1 MARISTYVL
10 DEDITGGDKWIGSD
24 SGFYNKTKNFT
35 PIKLAD
41 YFNSSE
47 SIRSANSLMFTYQT
61 LDPFEERLTGTI
73 SFKDEIGATVNFS
86 SITEILISK
95 TSKSYKYIADFLL
108 GTNDSI
114 VILHKSD
121 DINKYGLYNITLV
134 EEDIDESD
142 FLYVQMQFIQ
152 GNSSIEEDK
161 DYLFSVIDFN
171 LSENKDKN
179 YVHNQVVA
187 SNTWS
192 VSHNLN
198 KYPSVTIVDSGE
210 NVVIGDVQYIDLN
223 NIKITFTS
231 TFSGKAYFN

>member
-121 DINKYGLYNITLV
+121 NINKYGLYNITSI

-152 GNSSIEEDK
+152 GNSIIEEDK

-171 LSENKDKN
+171 KSENKDKN

-192 VSHNLN
+192 VSHDLN

-231 TFSGKAYFN
+231 SFSGKAYFN

>member
-114 VILHKSD
+114 VILHRSD
-121 DINKYGLYNITLV
+121 DINKYGLYNITSI

-171 LSENKDKN
+171 KSENKDKN

-187 SNTWS
+187 SNTWN
-192 VSHNLN
+192 VFHDLN

>member
-1 MARISTYVL
+1 MARISTYDTDQLV
-10 DEDITGGDKWIGSD
+10 TGGDIWIGSD
-24 SGFYNKTKNFT
+24 ESNYNATKNFT
-35 PIKLAD
+35 PNKLAD

-47 SIRSANSLMFTYQT
+47 SIRSANSLIFTYQT
-61 LDPFEERLTGTI
+61 PYGNEVREIGTI
-73 SFKDEIGATVNFS
+73 SFKNPIGPVVNFS

-95 TSKSYKYIADFLL
+95 TSKSYKYIANFLL
-108 GTNDSI
+108 GANDSI
-114 VILHKSD
+114 VILHKYD
-121 DINKYGLYNITLV
+121 DINKYGLYNITSIQ
-134 EEDIDESD
+134 EDIDESD